1 MMADGKGG
9 RPPKPTSLKVLH
21 GNPGKRKINRN
32 EPQPVVSDDTPKPP
46 RYLGRYAKTEW
57 RRVVPELHRL
67 GLLSVVDRAA
77 LEAYCEA
84 YHDWREAKLA
94 LDEEGRTYKTDTG
107 YIRPRP
113 EIKFA
118 AEAVKTMKAFMGEF
132 GLTPSARSRIAMP
145 ESEEVDPFEDFLRGT
160 GS

>member
-1 MMADGKGG
+1 MGKRG
-9 RPPKPTSLKVLH
+9 PAAKPTKLKIV
-21 GNPGKRKINRN
+21 GGTFRKDRAVGN
-32 EPQPVVSDDTPKPP
+32 EPQPVAADEAPKPP